1 MTDFAPANP
10 PSPFIARW
18 VPRVAAERATNRLA
32 LDFAMG
38 RGRHARLM
46 AAHGFHVL
54 GLDWQ
59 FDAVSSGMREA
70 RADGW
75 TLAAACVDLTRLP
88 LPPSRFQ
95 LIVVTRYL
103 DRASF
108 PMLREALAPGGVL
121 LYETF
126 TARQLTHGRGPRS
139 REHLL
144 EPGELRLRLLGMD
157 ILFDEECTEPDAVA
171 RIAGRRR

>member
-1 MTDFAPANP
+1 MTDFTPTNP

-18 VPRVAAERATNRLA
+18 VPRVAAERPCNRLA
-32 LDFAMG
+32 LDYAMG
-38 RGRHARLM
+38 RGRHATLM
-46 AAHGFHVL
+46 AAHGFHVI

-59 FDAVSSGMREA
+59 FEAVSFATQRA
-70 RADGW
+70 RDGGW
-75 TLAAACVDLTRLP
+75 PIAAACVDLTRLP

-95 LIVVTRYL
+95 LMVVSRYL

-126 TARQLTHGRGPRS
+126 TTRQLAHARGPRS
-139 REHLL
+139 PAHLL
-144 EPGELRLRLLGMD
+144 APGELRLHLLGMD
-157 ILFDEECTEPDAVA
+157 LLFDEECTEPDAVA
-171 RIAGRRR
+171 RIAARRR